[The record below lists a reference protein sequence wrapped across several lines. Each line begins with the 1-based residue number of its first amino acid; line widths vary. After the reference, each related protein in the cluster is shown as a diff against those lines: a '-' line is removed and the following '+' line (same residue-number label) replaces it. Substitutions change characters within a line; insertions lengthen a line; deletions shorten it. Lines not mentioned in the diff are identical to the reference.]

1 MPNLVDNIIT
11 ITGPEA
17 DITHFLDHCFT
28 VDEDGDA
35 PEFDFDCIIPLPSED
50 ECAGPH
56 WGTRQNALETA
67 FMDKR
72 PDCLLLWISTASNI
86 PEPVY
91 RKLGELYPA
100 LYFFVMALDP
110 GDGWA
115 ATMHVSGE
123 RSHVDGADFCT
134 IYEMIHGEP
143 PPGLAT
149 EEGSEW

>member
-1 MPNLVDNIIT
+1 MPNLVDNITT

-17 DITHFLDHCFT
+17 DITHFLNHCFT
-28 VDEDGDA
+28 IDEDGDA
-35 PEFDFDCIIPLPSED
+35 LEFDFDCIIPLPSED

-72 PDCLLLWISTASNI
+72 PDCLLLWISTAGNM

-100 LYFFVMALDP
+100 LYFFVMAIEP
-110 GDGWA
+110 SDGWA
-115 ATMHVSGE
+115 MTMHVSGE
-123 RSHVDGADFCT
+123 NSSVDDADFCT

-143 PPGLAT
+143 PPGLGT
-149 EEGSEW
+149 EERSES